1 MGNKNHKGIG
11 SMILAVLFL
20 VFGVGFG
27 AQRIAIGLR
36 FYGNMPSDGEIHRM
50 EEYLELME
58 DLDDLLDDP
67 AKYKTLDVDSYL
79 DRQLRGTDLTRTQER
94 EIRELYEDTLASAK
108 GGAVQQELAQNHLLR
123 EIVFYR
129 QQIPDPDQ
137 LHLIIRNDLLIGGT
151 SILLSLLL
159 FVILMKSAAKKRK

>member
-1 MGNKNHKGIG
+1 MENKNHTGIG

-27 AQRIAIGLR
+27 ALTIFKGISAYNDL
-36 FYGNMPSDGEIHRM
+36 PSDKDIYRM

-67 AKYKTLDVDSYL
+67 AKYETLDVDSYL

-94 EIRELYEDTLASAK
+94 EIRELYEDTLARAK
-108 GGAVQQELAQNHLLR
+108 GDSVEQELAQNSLVR
-123 EIVFYR
+123 EIVSYR
-129 QQIPDPDQ
+129 QQIPNPDQ
-137 LHLIIRNDLLIGGT
+137 ARLIIRNALLIGGT

-159 FVILMKSAAKKRK
+159 FVILMKSATKKRK